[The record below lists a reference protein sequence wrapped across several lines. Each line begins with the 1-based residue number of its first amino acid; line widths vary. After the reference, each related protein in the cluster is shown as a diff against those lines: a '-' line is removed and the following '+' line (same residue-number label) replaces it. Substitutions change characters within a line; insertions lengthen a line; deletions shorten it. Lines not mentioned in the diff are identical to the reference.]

1 MEDIIFGI
9 KTNGKFHYIGKYS
22 GGVNSEGRIN
32 KSSIGRAYSSDRI
45 REFYVGN
52 PDVEIVNLKKVK
64 PEEWYDE
71 KLLEVVSKY
80 SENHPL
86 VNAQWMLD
94 GKRGYWSDT
103 DGFWKGKTRDKN
115 TLTRLSESK
124 YKKIMEYDEHG
135 EFVRSW
141 DSIKEVATTVFGDYK
156 VKNGSGCSV
165 MYSMLR
171 SSKLETRL
179 RHGRYWFSESELMSE
194 FGLIPKRL
202 KIAAI
207 IASKK
212 ARASACRKVI
222 DKTKICAKKFTII
235 IYNEDQTIKK
245 KYNNAF
251 EASEDLKIPH
261 ETIRRYCKSKKNGFS
276 YGEKT
281 KQRHHKYSDQK
292 KGL

>member
-9 KTNGKFHYIGKYS
+9 KTKGKFHYIGKYS

-32 KSSIGRAYSSDRI
+32 KSSIGRAYASGKI

-52 PDVEIVNLKKVK
+52 PDVEIVNLKTVK

-115 TLTRLSESK
+115 TLARLSESK
-124 YKKIMEYDEHG
+124 YKKIIEYDSSG
-135 EFVRSW
+135 EFIRSW
-141 DSIKEVATTVFGDYK
+141 DSIKEVATTVFGDYR
-156 VKNGSGCSV
+156 VSNGSGCSV

-171 SSKLETRL
+171 SSKIETRF
-179 RHGRYWFSESELMSE
+179 RFNKYWFSESELMSE
-194 FGLIPKRL
+194 FGIIPKRL
-202 KIAAI
+202 KLQAI
-207 IASKK
+207 IEGKK
-212 ARASACRKVI
+212 ARASACRKTI
-222 DKTKICAKKFTII
+222 DKTKITALRYTVIV
-235 IYNEDQTIKK
+235 NTNGRVK

-251 EASEDLKIPH
+251 DASEDLKIPH
-261 ETIRRYCKSKKNGFS
+261 ETIRRWCKDKKKGFS
-276 YGEKT
+276 YGEKIRQ
-281 KQRHHKYSDQK
+281 KFRVIDQK